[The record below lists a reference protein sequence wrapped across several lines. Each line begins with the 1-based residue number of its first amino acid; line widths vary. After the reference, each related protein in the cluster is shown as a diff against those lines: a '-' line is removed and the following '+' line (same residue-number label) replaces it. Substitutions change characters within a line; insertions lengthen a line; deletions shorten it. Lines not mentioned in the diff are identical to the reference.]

1 MKKIFILM
9 IAILGV
15 SSASYAV
22 SSFAP
27 EQKEF
32 CTGKTVCVASNIYA
46 WFKPPFPNSSK
57 SINIDVF
64 RAPYDKLVVRVRET
78 GVQIEAFSSGKG
90 EYYFYYQ
97 NKKWEFSI

>member
-32 CTGKTVCVASNIYA
+32 CTGKTVCVASNIDA
-46 WFKPPFPNSSK
+46 WFTYPSPNG
-57 SINIDVF
+57 SISIKIDVF

-90 EYYFYYQ
+90 KYYFYYQ

>member
-32 CTGKTVCVASNIYA
+32 CTGKTVCVASNITA
-46 WFKPPFPNSSK
+46 HDGNKEVK
-57 SINIDVF
+57 IDVF

-78 GVQIEAFSSGKG
+78 GVQIEAFSTNTKG
-90 EYYFYYQ
+90 VYSFYY
-97 NKKWEFSI
+97 NNTKWTFSI

>member
-32 CTGKTVCVASNIYA
+32 CTGKTVCVASNIPA
-46 WFKPPFPNSSK
+46 QAGSSVVK
-57 SINIDVF
+57 IDVF

-78 GVQIEAFSSGKG
+78 GVQIEAFSTETKGK
-90 EYYFYYQ
+90 YYFYY
-97 NKKWEFSI
+97 NNLKWEFFI

>member
-1 MKKIFILM
+1 M

-32 CTGKTVCVASNIYA
+32 CTGKTVCVASNITATYR
-46 WFKPPFPNSSK
+46 FNGGHK
-57 SINIDVF
+57 SIDIDVF

-78 GVQIEAFSSGKG
+78 GVQIEAFSTETKGK
-90 EYYFYYQ
+90 YYFYYD
-97 NKKWEFSI
+97 NTKWTFQIN

>member
-32 CTGKTVCVASNIYA
+32 CTGKTVCVASNITA
-46 WFKPPFPNSSK
+46 HAGNRDVK
-57 SINIDVF
+57 IDVF
-64 RAPYDKLVVRVRET
+64 RTPYDKLVVRVRET
-78 GVQIEAFSSGKG
+78 GVQIEAFSTNTEGV
-90 EYYFYYQ
+90 YYFYYD
-97 NKKWEFSI
+97 NSKWRFQIN

>member
-1 MKKIFILM
+1 M

-15 SSASYAV
+15 SSVSYAV

-32 CTGKTVCVASNIYA
+32 CTGKTVCVASNITA
-46 WFKPPFPNSSK
+46 HDGNNQVK
-57 SINIDVF
+57 IDVF

-78 GVQIEAFSSGKG
+78 GVQIEAFSTDIKG
-90 EYYFYYQ
+90 VYYFYYNNIKYRFQ
-97 NKKWEFSI
+97 IN

>member
-32 CTGKTVCVASNIYA
+32 CTGKTVCVASNIKAIYRY
-46 WFKPPFPNSSK
+46 NGSSR
-57 SINIDVF
+57 SIYIDVF

-78 GVQIEAFSSGKG
+78 GVQIEAFSTETKG
-90 EYYFYYQ
+90 EYYFYYDST
-97 NKKWEFSI
+97 KWKFSI

>member
-1 MKKIFILM
+1 M

-32 CTGKTVCVASNIYA
+32 CTGKTVCVASNIDA
-46 WFKPPFPNSSK
+46 WFTYPSPNG
-57 SINIDVF
+57 SISIKIDVF

-90 EYYFYYQ
+90 KYYFYYQ